1 MRRKCAM
8 PVTECGCPCH
18 LNPSLAEKHVSHGCC
33 SDMAAAVSE
42 PYVGGEI

>member
-1 MRRKCAM
+1 M

-18 LNPSLAEKHVSHGCC
+18 LNPSFAEKYVSHGCC